1 MFGGF
6 DREDVVA
13 YIEKVT
19 KENQAQVD
27 RLTQDNDRLQ
37 QENEQLRHEAD
48 VLRTQLGG
56 MEDSAREKEELS
68 QQAQRL
74 AQENRDLQDALH
86 DLQERCDQL
95 QVQADEYAKIRDHIA
110 EIEISAHRRTEEFRA
125 QTIQQIHGLVAQQRT
140 WCEENRVRYA
150 ELLERFS
157 EKLDSA
163 RSILQETDLSGFSDM
178 LSQLDPL
185 DQSLDR

>member
-1 MFGGF
+1 MKGSGT
-6 DREDVVA
+6 E
-13 YIEKVT
+13 EKQLAAALALLIFLLGCSLG
-19 KENQAQVD
+19 NAWYAQ
-27 RLTQDNDRLQ
+27 RLTETITSPL
-37 QENEQLRHEAD
+37 E
-48 VLRTQLGG
+48 
-56 MEDSAREKEELS
+56 
-68 QQAQRL
+68 QAQRL

-178 LSQLDPL
+178 LSQLDAL